1 MGKTTVLPPK
11 CASCQFG
18 KQQRNPKDGSTS
30 HKHSEGVLKQDKL
43 EPGDLVFTDQFESR
57 LPGRVFNARGAST
70 SSHKYKGGTV
80 FCDAATGHI
89 RVYFQVAFTAQE
101 TLESKLKY
109 EREAL
114 SEGVQV
120 KGYSSDNGVF
130 TAKDFMDELLNQ
142 GQSVRRSGVGGHHH
156 NGVAENAIKNVSS
169 TTRTMMI
176 HAALRWPSQ
185 SERDLW
191 PMAMAHAVHL
201 HNAKPSIT
209 SGFNPDELWTRTKSS
224 HSALLNAHT
233 WGCPVYILEA
243 RLQDGMKLP
252 RWNPKARQ
260 GQYMGASPLH
270 ASTVGLVRNL
280 RTGNISPQFHVVYD
294 EFFETVH
301 ATQEQ
306 EPDVWPQLIAFQR
319 YKSEYDDEDYVP
331 ELTDEWCSEEEVD
344 ARKQREHDI
353 RKHQKPVQEQAKPL
367 DEPPLEHRKEEAN
380 KPAEPP
386 IITKADEPTPVT
398 DPIEQR
404 GRPVRTRREVTRFK
418 FDSQHGYQAVKILC
432 GQVYQAVRRKRNIEM
447 AYVYALLLDSDFG
460 LMEGMIPQAM
470 GSCPSL
476 MKAHKQDPDLPTLG
490 EAMAGPHRDEFRK
503 AMVQEIQELEA
514 HDTWKVVRRDDMPEG
529 ANVLPGTWALKIKR
543 YPDGRLRKFKA
554 RFCARGDRQVEG
566 VDYFEKYAP
575 VVSWSTVRLVMSL
588 SIQQGWKTK
597 QVDFSNAFVQASL
610 NEEVYMELPAMFETD
625 QGRAEV
631 LKLEKSLYGLVQ
643 APMYWYRHL
652 STALQKQGLKPSTKD
667 PCMFYGDGLIVLA
680 YVDDCLFF
688 AKDME
693 RIDDFIASLKTEGF
707 VLTEEED
714 VYAFLGVELKSDP
727 KSGEITLTQTGL
739 IKKLIK
745 YCGMEEC
752 NPKATPAASTPL
764 GTDASGS
771 KFDEKWEYA
780 SAVGMAMYLSSNTRP
795 EIQFAVHQCARFT
808 HCPRASHAE
817 GVKRICRYLQGTANQ
832 GMKFQPSETMKLDC
846 YVDAD
851 FAGLWNHEDNQDP
864 VCVKSRT
871 GFVITLGNCPLMWV
885 SKLQTEIA
893 LSTLEAEYIA
903 LSQAM
908 RELLPMRELL
918 QEVGTN
924 LNLDFADPVILHST
938 VFEDNNGAL
947 GMAKAPKITPRTKHI
962 ATKYHFFRDKIGLE
976 KGIEISRIDTNDQ
989 KADMFTKG
997 LPKETF
1003 QKLRKALCGW

>member
-1 MGKTTVLPPK
+1 
-11 CASCQFG
+11 
-18 KQQRNPKDGSTS
+18 
-30 HKHSEGVLKQDKL
+30 
-43 EPGDLVFTDQFESR
+43 
-57 LPGRVFNARGAST
+57 
-70 SSHKYKGGTV
+70 
-80 FCDAATGHI
+80 
-89 RVYFQVAFTAQE
+89 
-101 TLESKLKY
+101 
-109 EREAL
+109 
-114 SEGVQV
+114 
-120 KGYSSDNGVF
+120 
-130 TAKDFMDELLNQ
+130 
-142 GQSVRRSGVGGHHH
+142 
-156 NGVAENAIKNVSS
+156 
-169 TTRTMMI
+169 
-176 HAALRWPSQ
+176 
-185 SERDLW
+185 
-191 PMAMAHAVHL
+191 
-201 HNAKPSIT
+201 
-209 SGFNPDELWTRTKSS
+209 
-224 HSALLNAHT
+224 
-233 WGCPVYILEA
+233 
-243 RLQDGMKLP
+243 
-252 RWNPKARQ
+252 
-260 GQYMGASPLH
+260 
-270 ASTVGLVRNL
+270 
-280 RTGNISPQFHVVYD
+280 
-294 EFFETVH
+294 
-301 ATQEQ
+301 
-306 EPDVWPQLIAFQR
+306 
-319 YKSEYDDEDYVP
+319 
-331 ELTDEWCSEEEVD
+331 
-344 ARKQREHDI
+344 
-353 RKHQKPVQEQAKPL
+353 
-367 DEPPLEHRKEEAN
+367 
-380 KPAEPP
+380 
-386 IITKADEPTPVT
+386 
-398 DPIEQR
+398 
-404 GRPVRTRREVTRFK
+404 
-418 FDSQHGYQAVKILC
+418 
-432 GQVYQAVRRKRNIEM
+432 
-447 AYVYALLLDSDFG
+447 
-460 LMEGMIPQAM
+460 
-470 GSCPSL
+470 
-476 MKAHKQDPDLPTLG
+476 
-490 EAMAGPHRDEFRK
+490 
-503 AMVQEIQELEA
+503 
-514 HDTWKVVRRDDMPEG
+514 
-529 ANVLPGTWALKIKR
+529 
-543 YPDGRLRKFKA
+543 
-554 RFCARGDRQVEG
+554 
-566 VDYFEKYAP
+566 
-575 VVSWSTVRLVMSL
+575 
-588 SIQQGWKTK
+588 
-597 QVDFSNAFVQASL
+597 
-610 NEEVYMELPAMFETD
+610 
-625 QGRAEV
+625 
-631 LKLEKSLYGLVQ
+631 
-643 APMYWYRHL
+643 
-652 STALQKQGLKPSTKD
+652 
-667 PCMFYGDGLIVLA
+667 MFYGDGLIVLA

-688 AKDME
+688 AKDMA

-714 VYAFLGVELKSDP
+714 VYAFLGVELKTDP